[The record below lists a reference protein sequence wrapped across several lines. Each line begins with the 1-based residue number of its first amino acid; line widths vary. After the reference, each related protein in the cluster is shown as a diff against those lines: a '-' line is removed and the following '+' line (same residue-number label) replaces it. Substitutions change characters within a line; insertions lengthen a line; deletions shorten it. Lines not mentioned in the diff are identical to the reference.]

1 MILRMRGPVALAA
14 LFALS
19 ACGLFR
25 GEGGKPKTPV
35 LGQRVPILVAE
46 TGVEVDPSLADV
58 AVTLPVAAAN
68 AEWTQPGG
76 NPAKS
81 MGHLALS
88 TALSRAWSAEIT
100 GGEQRRTRLAAAPVV
115 ANGRL
120 YVVDTRARL
129 HAFDAASGRELWEV
143 TVGDDKDV
151 RGGMNFWTGEMSGNS
166 GVVFGGGVS
175 IDGERLYAT
184 NGLGDVVA
192 FNAADGAVLW
202 KVRPGGPLRGAP
214 TVSNGNVYVISQ
226 DNQLFAL
233 RQSDGNVEWTESS
246 AVELAGVFGVATPAA
261 AQGTV
266 VAGFSSGD
274 LNAYR
279 YENGRVLWQDAL
291 SRTSIS
297 TSVGTLSDIDAEPVI
312 DAGRVYAIGQGGR
325 MVALELV
332 TGQRLWEI
340 NAAGIATP
348 WVAGEWLFVATDD
361 SKLLAIARSTGR
373 VRWAAQ
379 LPRYRDQEDKEGVL
393 SWQGPVLAGGKLI
406 VVSSNGQLVSVAPE
420 TGAIE
425 RTVELD
431 APIYLPPV
439 VANETLYLLDN
450 RGRLTA
456 FR

>member
-1 MILRMRGPVALAA
+1 MNLKFRGAVVLGA

-25 GEGGKPKTPV
+25 GDGKPKTPV
-35 LGQRVPILVAE
+35 LGQRVPILVRE
-46 TGVEVDPSLADV
+46 SGVEVDPALADV
-58 AVTLPVAAAN
+58 AVTLPVPTAN
-68 AEWTQPGG
+68 GEWTQPGG
-76 NPAKS
+76 NAAKS

-88 TALSRAWSAEIT
+88 AAPQRVWSAEIEGT
-100 GGEQRRTRLAAAPVV
+100 ERRRTRLAASPVV

-129 HAFDAASGRELWEV
+129 HALDAATGREIWQV
-143 TVGDDKDV
+143 IVGDEKDV

-175 IDGERLYAT
+175 IEGDRLFAT
-184 NGLGDVVA
+184 NGIGDVVA
-192 FNAADGAVLW
+192 LNAADGSTIW

-214 TVSNGNVYVISQ
+214 TLSNGNVYVVTQ

-233 RQSDGNVEWTESS
+233 SQQDGSVQWTESS
-246 AVELAGVFGVATPAA
+246 AVEVAGVFGVATPAA

-279 YENGRVLWQDAL
+279 YENGRILWQDAL

-312 DAGRVYAIGQGGR
+312 DSGRVYAIGQGGR

-332 TGQRLWEI
+332 TGQRIWEI
-340 NAAGIATP
+340 NAGGIATP
-348 WVAGEWLFVATDD
+348 WVAGEWVFVVTDEAQ
-361 SKLLAIARSTGR
+361 LLAIARATGR
-373 VRWAAQ
+373 VRWSAQ
-379 LPRYRDQEDKEGVL
+379 LPRFRDEEDKEGPL

-406 VVSSNGQLVSVAPE
+406 AVSSEGHLVSVAPE

-425 RTVELD
+425 RTVETD
-431 APIYLPPV
+431 SPIYLPPV

-456 FR
+456 WR